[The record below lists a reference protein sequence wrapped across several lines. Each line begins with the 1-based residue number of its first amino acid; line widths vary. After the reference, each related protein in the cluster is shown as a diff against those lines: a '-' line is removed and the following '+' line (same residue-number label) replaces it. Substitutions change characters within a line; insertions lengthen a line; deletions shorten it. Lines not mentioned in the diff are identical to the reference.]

1 MAGEMEARSRAV
13 QDAPTDRSEEQAAT
27 AAGALVWWHVAWL
40 ALIAMGSGLILALP
54 VNLEAPAMAAMAIGA
69 APAAAGALM
78 ARSKRRT
85 GQRLI
90 LFNWALAGLLAAALT
105 GGFSSPLA
113 PWLLTPLA
121 AAAAMGQPRRLALA
135 AAIGAGAL
143 GLLGLC
149 QLTMVLPQGPS
160 LTAARALG
168 ALGLAT
174 TTAGLSVALVVLQR
188 QVEQDA
194 LRRGVIE
201 ARLRSA
207 LADQPHLILSI
218 WPNGK
223 LASVWGVG
231 PRELRGQIFVNR
243 QITQLAGLADRAAV
257 EEALSRAMSEGRA
270 EVSFAL
276 AGEPEVWLELTL
288 RRADTTRIMGVLRDA
303 RGQHAREAELIQ
315 ARAEAEAQN
324 AGKSRFLANMSHE
337 LRTPLNAIMGFSD
350 IMRQRLFGPLSD
362 KYGEYAELIHE
373 SGGHLLELIND
384 VLDVS
389 KIEAERFEL
398 RREEFDVREAAN
410 AVLRLM
416 RGQADRAGINL
427 RGLLPKDPLE
437 VDADRRAIKQI
448 ALNLISN
455 ALKFT
460 PKGGAVTL
468 TVQAAGPVLEIVVAD
483 TGAGISAEDIQRLG
497 RPYEQ
502 AGAADQRAV
511 GTGLGLSLVR
521 SFAELHGGEMVM
533 ESRLGEGTT
542 VIVRMPVVLPAE
554 VERA

>member
-1 MAGEMEARSRAV
+1 M
-13 QDAPTDRSEEQAAT
+13 QDATTDRSEAQAVS
-27 AAGALVWWHVAWL
+27 AAGPLVWWHVAWL
-40 ALIAMGSGLILALP
+40 ALLAMGSGLILTLP
-54 VNLEAPAMAAMAIGA
+54 ISPEAPALAAIAIGA
-69 APAAAGALM
+69 APALAGALM
-78 ARSKRRT
+78 ARSTRRT

-90 LFNWALAGLLAAALT
+90 LVNWAVAGLLAAALT

-113 PWLLTPLA
+113 VWLLTPMA
-121 AAAAMGQPRRLALA
+121 AAAAMGQPRRMALA
-135 AAIGAGAL
+135 AAITAGAL
-143 GLLGLC
+143 GLLGFC
-149 QLTMVLPQGPS
+149 QLTLSLP
-160 LTAARALG
+160 AAPAPASAQALG

-174 TTAGLSVALVVLQR
+174 TTAAFAVALVVLQR

-194 LRRGVIE
+194 LRRGLIE
-201 ARLRSA
+201 ARLRAA
-207 LADQPHLILSI
+207 LADQPYLILSV

-223 LASVWGVG
+223 LASVWGTP

-243 QITQLAGLADRAAV
+243 QLTQLAALADRPV
-257 EEALSRAMSEGRA
+257 LDEALRRAMSEGRA
-270 EVSFAL
+270 EVGFAL
-276 AGEPEVWLELTL
+276 AGEPGVWLELAL

-303 RGQHAREAELIQ
+303 RVQHAREADLIH
-315 ARAEAEAQN
+315 AREEAEAQN

-398 RREEFDVREAAN
+398 HREEFDVREAAN

-416 RGQADRAGINL
+416 RGQADRAGVNL

-468 TVQAAGPVLEIVVAD
+468 TVQAAGPVLELVVAD

-502 AGAADQRAV
+502 AGGNDQRSV